1 MPLGSDFDNFL
12 EIVIDSRAV
21 KPRLPLLLLA
31 SLLLFGQLASAA
43 LQLCL
48 EEDGNVNVEFT
59 LLDCGTVEM
68 HGGHQTHSQQPCPEE
83 EEPAPCGTDGAMF
96 DYVDLC
102 LDFDFNLN
110 QRQAQSISDCLA
122 STLTRHW
129 TPLTAYFPC
138 SMESAK
144 PAWSHEVYDWRGS
157 PTHRW
162 LEREDLLAILHT
174 AQPVVMHC

>member
-1 MPLGSDFDNFL
+1 
-12 EIVIDSRAV
+12 VIDSRAV
-21 KPRLPLLLLA
+21 KRRLPLLLLA

-48 EEDGNVNVEFT
+48 EEDGSVNVEIT
-59 LLDCGTVEM
+59 LLDCGMVEM
-68 HGGHQTHSQQPCPEE
+68 HGGHQAHSQKPCHEE
-83 EEPAPCGTDGAMF
+83 EKPAPCGTDGGVSE
-96 DYVDLC
+96 YVDLC

-122 STLTRHW
+122 STLQQHW
-129 TPLTAYFPC
+129 VPLAAGFYSSTPCASL
-138 SMESAK
+138 
-144 PAWSHEVYDWRGS
+144 AWSYEDDDWRGP

-174 AQPVVMHC
+174 AQPVVMRC